1 MGIGKIFGIVLAIH
15 FTLGLIT
22 VIWANVAD
30 YKEKGRLDGEDI
42 SASFFLL
49 IIGVVGFLV
58 FLVSEI
64 IKFLEEK
71 RPLEKLSELIA
82 EKINKIIEKVSKK
95 DASE

>member
-1 MGIGKIFGIVLAIH
+1 MGIGKIIGIVLAIH

-42 SASFFLL
+42 SASLFVL
-49 IIGVVGFLV
+49 IMGVVGFLV
-58 FLVSEI
+58 FLVSVI

-71 RPLEKLSELIA
+71 RPLERLSELIA
-82 EKINKIIEKVSKK
+82 NKINKLIDRMSKK
-95 DASE
+95 NVTE